1 LLNAESDGKEGRSS
15 MAVNNKIDESP
26 SPQLRLE
33 TLNRETREELIRA
46 DSKATTLF
54 SVLGLILGALLA
66 GAVAGRSSPERLSD
80 SVQWLFWVGVSLAL
94 IAEAA
99 LCSAVLPRMKT
110 NLPKEEVRFFVHV
123 AQFED
128 RESLRT
134 ALLNAGSEYD
144 RLVDQVYS
152 LSKIIVRKYQFI
164 RLAIALLALSVL
176 CCLLSLVIS
185 HYTS

>member
-1 LLNAESDGKEGRSS
+1 MVVTNKRNESSF
-15 MAVNNKIDESP
+15 
-26 SPQLRLE
+26 PQLRLE
-33 TLNRETREELIRA
+33 TLNRETREELVRA
-46 DSKATTLF
+46 DNKATTLL

-66 GAVAGRSSPERLSD
+66 GAVAGGSSPERLNG
-80 SVQWLFWVGVSLAL
+80 SVQWLFWVGVALAL

-128 RESLRT
+128 GESLRA

-144 RLVDQVYS
+144 RLVDQVYA
-152 LSKIIVRKYQFI
+152 LSKIIMRKYQLI

-176 CCLLSLVIS
+176 CCMLSLVIN
-185 HYTS
+185 HYIL